1 MEPVFNLGGQTGGG
15 MTGNPC
21 GRMNGC
27 RSKEFEKEI
36 ITMKKTDYRRTKRTC
51 YFANVAMSSVF
62 SLPPLLFATFR
73 EQYGISYTL
82 LGTLVLVNFCTQLGI
97 DLIFSFFSRYFNIH
111 KTIRLMPLVTAAGLC
126 VYALIPLLFP
136 EHAYT
141 GLVAGTFLFSVAAG
155 LGEVLVS
162 PTIAALPSDTPDKD
176 MSMLH
181 ALYGYGVVGVV
192 LVSTL
197 FLRFVGNEYWMYLT
211 FFWALLPVIASV
223 LFMISPLP
231 DVNMKQSGSRPA
243 GSKHRTKGLLLC
255 MACIFLGA
263 CAENTMTNW
272 ISVYAEKAL
281 RIPKIWGDIFG
292 MSLFAGVLAL
302 TRTAYAKYGKNIF
315 RVLTVSMAAAVVCY
329 LTVGLSSNAFLSL
342 AACVAVGISTAMLWP
357 GTLIL
362 MEEKIPSAGVAAY
375 ALMAAGGDLGASVA
389 PQALGIAVDK
399 ISLTEWAGTFGASL
413 SLTPEQVGFKAGMLM
428 AAIFPVLGI
437 ALLAYMKRYFGRRE

>member
-1 MEPVFNLGGQTGGG
+1 

-21 GRMNGC
+21 GCMKGC

-126 VYALIPLLFP
+126 VYALIPMLFP

-192 LVSTL
+192 IVSTL

-223 LFMISPLP
+223 QFMVSPLP
-231 DVNMKQSGSRPA
+231 DVNMEQSGSRPA

-281 RIPKIWGDIFG
+281 GIPKIWGDIFG

-428 AAIFPVLGI
+428 AAVFPVLGI